1 MISEA
6 IDKVGSE
13 GVLSNESSS
22 SFESTVEVEEG
33 IEIERG
39 HTSFQFVTN
48 PENSIIEFENARVLI
63 TNQKSSTI
71 KDIIPL
77 LEKTAQVRAL
87 LLVFVEEVTC
97 EALATLVSAEFQ
109 VIDLGLFVENI
120 SVEQFGIAGKVT
132 ISKNSTISIADAA
145 SKDELRDR
153 ITQHELQW
161 EDESHNKAI
170 DPPFDYIISTDA
182 PYIEHL
188 LEPLLQTILA
198 LSKFRTTTL
207 FNDRGNFGVD
217 NDQLVARSKNLFDGT
232 TRSSISMKQ
241 FSHPGRL
248 CFVDYRI
255 SLEVPYIFRRS
266 I

>member
-97 EALATLVSAEFQ
+97 EALATLVSKLQ
-109 VIDLGLFVENI
+109 
-120 SVEQFGIAGKVT
+120 GI
-132 ISKNSTISIADAA
+132 
-145 SKDELRDR
+145 L
-153 ITQHELQW
+153 
-161 EDESHNKAI
+161 
-170 DPPFDYIISTDA
+170 
-182 PYIEHL
+182 HL
-188 LEPLLQTILA
+188 LPSKLLGSVSIESPYFKTLLYWQVLSSKSLIWDYLLRTSQLSSLVSLA
-198 LSKFRTTTL
+198 K
-207 FNDRGNFGVD
+207 
-217 NDQLVARSKNLFDGT
+217 
-232 TRSSISMKQ
+232 
-241 FSHPGRL
+241 
-248 CFVDYRI
+248 
-255 SLEVPYIFRRS
+255 
-266 I
+266 